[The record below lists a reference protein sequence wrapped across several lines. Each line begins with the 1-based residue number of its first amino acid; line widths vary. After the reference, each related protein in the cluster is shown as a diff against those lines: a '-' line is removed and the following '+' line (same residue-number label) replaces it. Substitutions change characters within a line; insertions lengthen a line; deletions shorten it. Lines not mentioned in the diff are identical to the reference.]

1 MTITSMTGFAREAGT
16 TGPYQWAFEIK
27 TVNGRGLDVRLRNP
41 PGYDAVG
48 EEARQQLQK
57 ALSRGMCQV
66 NLTVTRAAATP
77 RARVNEEVLAAL
89 TDALARLKL
98 PEGVRPA
105 SLDGLLAVR
114 GVVEFDDDA
123 DDPAVAEALAG
134 DLRSA
139 IGRIVASL

>member
-1 MTITSMTGFAREAGT
+1 MTINSMTGFAREAGA

-48 EEARQQLQK
+48 EDARQQILK
-57 ALSRGMCQV
+57 ALARGMCQV

-77 RARVNEEVLAAL
+77 RARLNEEALAAL
-89 TDALARLKL
+89 TDALGRLKL
-98 PEGVRPA
+98 PDGVRPA

-114 GVVEFDDDA
+114 GVVELEDEA
-123 DDPAVAEALAG
+123 DDPAMAEE
-134 DLRSA
+134 
-139 IGRIVASL
+139 IGRAPW

>member
-1 MTITSMTGFAREAGT
+1 MVAAFRSSDSMTIKSMTGFAREAGA
-16 TGPYQWAFEIK
+16 TGPYQWAWEIK
-27 TVNGRGLDVRLRNP
+27 TVNRRGLDVRVRNP

-48 EEARQQLQK
+48 EEARQQILK

-66 NLTVTRAAATP
+66 NLTVTRAATTP

-114 GVVEFDDDA
+114 GVVELEDEA
-123 DDPAVAEALAG
+123 DDPALAATLAG
-134 DLRSA
+134 DL
-139 IGRIVASL
+139 